1 MLQTTVCLANLGSS
15 LPRKGFL
22 RGDVCAGQ
30 TNSFNSVN
38 FGSGLLRIGFLKG
51 DVGAV
56 QTGGFYG
63 NSGLVTD
70 RTLHNVCT
78 VSAMRMYSTN
88 FWTDLELV

>member
-38 FGSGLLRIGFLKG
+38 LGSGLPRTRFLKG
-51 DVGAV
+51 SLGVLCKLGGGSVATRGWS
-56 QTGGFYG
+56 QTGRY
-63 NSGLVTD
+63 T
-70 RTLHNVCT
+70 TY
-78 VSAMRMYSTN
+78 AQ
-88 FWTDLELV
+88 